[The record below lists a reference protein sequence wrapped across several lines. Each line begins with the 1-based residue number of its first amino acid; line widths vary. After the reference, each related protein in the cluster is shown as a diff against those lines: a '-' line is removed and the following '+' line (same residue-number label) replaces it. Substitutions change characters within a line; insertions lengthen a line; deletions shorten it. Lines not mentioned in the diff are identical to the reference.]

1 MYYKFFKI
9 FIFFLIVGCT
19 QGNVNT
25 NSNINPTIDQKYN
38 NKGFGLI
45 YNSFLN
51 LSFNVQTAKP
61 NLSDLFHFK
70 ITS

>member
-1 MYYKFFKI
+1 MNYKFFKI

-19 QGNVNT
+19 QNNIDT

-45 YNSFLN
+45 YNSN
-51 LSFNVQTAKP
+51 LKKEK
-61 NLSDLFHFK
+61 K
-70 ITS
+70 ISKKIDDR